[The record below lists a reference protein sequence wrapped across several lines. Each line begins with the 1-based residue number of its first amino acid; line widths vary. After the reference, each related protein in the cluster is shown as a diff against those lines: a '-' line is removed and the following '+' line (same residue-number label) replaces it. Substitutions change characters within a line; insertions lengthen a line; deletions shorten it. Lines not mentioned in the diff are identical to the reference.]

1 MKINFKNWR
10 DDLPA
15 GLVVFLVALPL
26 CLGVGLAS
34 TNLPEI
40 NGLPNLFTGIIAGI
54 VGGTIVGFFSQSR
67 LGVSGPAAGLISII
81 LSAITLLGSY
91 EAFLVSVV
99 LSGIIQL
106 IAGFLNAGII
116 SNYFPT
122 SVIKGMLAAI
132 GITLILKEIPHIM
145 GYDADFFG
153 DESFFQQDGHNTL
166 SEIIYAFNS
175 ILPGSILVGISS
187 ILLLIIL
194 EKPKFKKLRLFQLI
208 PLPLFVVLAGVLLNF
223 LFELFIP
230 EIKITEKHLV
240 QLPVANNLTEFF
252 NFFTFP
258 NFTSLSNS
266 NVYVVAF
273 TLALVGSLETLLSVD
288 ATDKLDPEKPITPTN
303 TELKAQGVGNIV
315 SGLLG
320 GLPVTQVIVRSSANI
335 NAGGKSNLSTV
346 FHGFLLF
353 IAVLFFPTILN
364 LIPLATLAGILIMVG
379 YKLAKVSL
387 FKQMFG
393 YGYEQSIPFLA
404 TIIGILFTD
413 LLRGI
418 AIGICIS
425 IFYVLKKNL
434 KNNFTKKTNQNKE
447 IEITLAEEITF
458 LNKGTI
464 ITELNSIEPNSSITI
479 NGSQCKNIDFDVMEF
494 LREFVDT
501 TSKTKNIKVT
511 ILGIKEFEKTNLN

>member
-1 MKINFKNWR
+1 MKINFKNWQE
-10 DDLPA
+10 DLPA

-54 VGGTIVGFFSQSR
+54 IGGTIVGFFSQSR

-99 LSGIIQL
+99 LSGIIQI
-106 IAGFLNAGII
+106 IAGFLNAGVI

-132 GITLILKEIPHIM
+132 GITLILKEIPHVV

-153 DESFFQQDGHNTL
+153 DEAFFQPDGHNTL
-166 SEIIYAFNS
+166 SELLYAFNS
-175 ILPGSILVGISS
+175 ILPGSLLVGITSI
-187 ILLLIIL
+187 ILLILL
-194 EKPKFKKLRLFQLI
+194 EKDYFKKLRFFQVI
-208 PLPLFVVLAGVLLNF
+208 PLPLLVVITGIAMNF
-223 LFELFIP
+223 LFTLFIP
-230 EIKITEKHLV
+230 EFKITENHLV
-240 QLPVANNLTEFF
+240 QLPVANSLDEFF
-252 NFFTFP
+252 KFFTFP
-258 NFTSLSNS
+258 NFQALTNP
-266 NVYVVAF
+266 NVYVIAF
-273 TLALVGSLETLLSVD
+273 TLALVGSLETLLSLD

-303 TELKAQGVGNIV
+303 RELKAQGIGNMF
-315 SGLLG
+315 SGMLG

-335 NAGGKSNLSTV
+335 NAGAKSNLSTI
-346 FHGFLLF
+346 FHGLLLLL
-353 IAVLFFPTILN
+353 AVLFFPTILN
-364 LIPLATLAGILIMVG
+364 FIPLATLAGILIIVG

-387 FKQMFG
+387 FKQMIG
-393 YGYEQSIPFLA
+393 YGKEQSMPFLA

-418 AIGICIS
+418 AIGICVS

-464 ITELNSIEPNSSITI
+464 MYELNSIEPNSSITI
-479 NGSQCKNIDFDVMEF
+479 NGSNCQNIDFDVMEF
-494 LREFVDT
+494 LRDFVGI
-501 TSKTKNIKVT
+501 TSKSKNIKVT
-511 ILGIKEFEKTNLN
+511 IVGIKEFEKKNN

>member
-1 MKINFKNWR
+1 MKLNFKHWR
-10 DDLPA
+10 EDFPA

-54 VGGTIVGFFSQSR
+54 IGGTIVGFFSQSR

-99 LSGIIQL
+99 LSGIIQI
-106 IAGFLNAGII
+106 IAGFLNAGVI

-132 GITLILKEIPHIM
+132 GITLILKEIPHVV

-153 DESFFQQDGHNTL
+153 DEAFFQPDGHNTL
-166 SEIIYAFNS
+166 SELLYAFNS
-175 ILPGSILVGISS
+175 ILPGSLLVGITSI
-187 ILLLIIL
+187 ILLILL
-194 EKPKFKKLRLFQLI
+194 EKDYFKKLRFFQVI
-208 PLPLFVVLAGVLLNF
+208 PLPLLVVITGIAMNF
-223 LFELFIP
+223 LFTLFIP
-230 EIKITEKHLV
+230 EFKITENHLV
-240 QLPVANNLTEFF
+240 QLPVANSLDEFF
-252 NFFTFP
+252 KFFTFP
-258 NFTSLSNS
+258 DFQALTNP
-266 NVYVVAF
+266 NVYVIAF

-303 TELKAQGVGNIV
+303 RELKAQGIGNMF
-315 SGLLG
+315 SGMLG

-335 NAGGKSNLSTV
+335 NAGAKSNLSTI
-346 FHGFLLF
+346 FHGLLLLL
-353 IAVLFFPTILN
+353 AVLFFPTILN
-364 LIPLATLAGILIMVG
+364 FIPLATLAGILIIVG

-387 FKQMFG
+387 FKQMIG
-393 YGYEQSIPFLA
+393 YGKEQSIPFLA

-464 ITELNSIEPNSSITI
+464 MSELNSIEPNSSITI
-479 NGSQCKNIDFDVMEF
+479 NGSNCQNIDFDVMEF
-494 LREFVDT
+494 LRDFVEI
-501 TSKTKNIKVT
+501 TSKSKNIKVT
-511 ILGIKEFEKTNLN
+511 IVGIKEFEKKNN

>member
-1 MKINFKNWR
+1 MKLNFKHWR
-10 DDLPA
+10 EDFPA

-54 VGGTIVGFFSQSR
+54 IGGTIVGFFSQSR

-99 LSGIIQL
+99 LSGIIQI
-106 IAGFLNAGII
+106 IAGFLNAGVI

-132 GITLILKEIPHIM
+132 GITLILKEIPHVV

-153 DESFFQQDGHNTL
+153 DEAFFQPDGHNTL
-166 SEIIYAFNS
+166 SELLYAFNS
-175 ILPGSILVGISS
+175 ILPGSLLVGITSI
-187 ILLLIIL
+187 ILLIL
-194 EKPKFKKLRLFQLI
+194 MEKDYFKKFRFFQVI
-208 PLPLFVVLAGVLLNF
+208 PLPLLVVITGVTMNF
-223 LFELFIP
+223 LFTLFIP
-230 EIKITEKHLV
+230 EFKITENHLV
-240 QLPVANNLTEFF
+240 QLPVANSLDEFF
-252 NFFTFP
+252 KFFTFP
-258 NFTSLSNS
+258 NFQALTNP
-266 NVYVVAF
+266 NVYVIAF

-303 TELKAQGVGNIV
+303 RELKAQGIGNMF
-315 SGLLG
+315 SGMLG

-335 NAGGKSNLSTV
+335 NAGAKSNLSTI
-346 FHGFLLF
+346 FHGLLLLL
-353 IAVLFFPTILN
+353 AVLFFPTILN
-364 LIPLATLAGILIMVG
+364 FIPLATLAGILIIVG

-387 FKQMFG
+387 FKQMIG
-393 YGYEQSIPFLA
+393 YGKEQSIPFLT

-418 AIGICIS
+418 AIGICVS

-464 ITELNSIEPNSSITI
+464 MSELNSIEPNSSITI
-479 NGSQCKNIDFDVMEF
+479 NGSNCKNIDFDVMEF
-494 LREFVDT
+494 LRDFVGI
-501 TSKTKNIKVT
+501 TSKSKNIKVT
-511 ILGIKEFEKTNLN
+511 IVGIKEFEKKNN

>member
-10 DDLPA
+10 EDLPA

-54 VGGTIVGFFSQSR
+54 IGGTIVGFFSQSK

-99 LSGIIQL
+99 LSGVIQI
-106 IAGFLNAGII
+106 IAGFLNAGVI

-132 GITLILKEIPHIM
+132 GITLILKEIPHVV

-153 DESFFQQDGHNTL
+153 DEAFFQPDGHNTL
-166 SEIIYAFNS
+166 SEILYAFNS
-175 ILPGSILVGISS
+175 ILPGSLLVGITSIFLL
-187 ILLLIIL
+187 ILL
-194 EKPKFKKLRLFQLI
+194 EKDYFKKLRFFQLI
-208 PLPLFVVLAGVLLNF
+208 PIPLLVVLTGIAMNF
-223 LFELFIP
+223 LFTLFIP
-230 EIKITEKHLV
+230 ELKISEKHLV
-240 QLPVANNLTEFF
+240 QLPVANNLDEFF
-252 NFFTFP
+252 KFITFP
-258 NFTSLSNS
+258 NFQALTNP
-266 NVYVVAF
+266 NVYIIAF

-288 ATDKLDPEKPITPTN
+288 ATDKLDPEKRTTPTN
-303 TELKAQGVGNIV
+303 RELKAQGIGNAV

-346 FHGFLLF
+346 FHGFLLLMS
-353 IAVLFFPTILN
+353 VLFFPTLLN

-379 YKLAKVSL
+379 YKLAKISL
-387 FKQMFG
+387 FKQMIG
-393 YGYEQSIPFLA
+393 YGKEQSIPFLA

-418 AIGICIS
+418 AIGICFS

-447 IEITLAEEITF
+447 IEITFAEEITF

-464 ITELNSIEPNSSITI
+464 MSELNSIEPNSAITI
-479 NGSQCKNIDFDVMEF
+479 NGSNCQNIDFDVMEF
-494 LREFVDT
+494 LRDFVQV
-501 TSKTKNIKVT
+501 TSKNKNIKVT
-511 ILGIKEFEKTNLN
+511 IIGIKEFEKNN

>member
-1 MKINFKNWR
+1 MKLNFIHWR
-10 DDLPA
+10 EDLPA

-54 VGGTIVGFFSQSR
+54 IGGTIVGFFSQSR

-91 EAFLVSVV
+91 EAFLASVV
-99 LSGIIQL
+99 LSGIIQI
-106 IAGFLNAGII
+106 IAGFLNAGVI

-132 GITLILKEIPHIM
+132 GITLILKEIPHVV

-153 DESFFQQDGHNTL
+153 DEAFFQPDGHNTL
-166 SEIIYAFNS
+166 SEILYAFNS
-175 ILPGSILVGISS
+175 ILPGSLLVGITSIFLL
-187 ILLLIIL
+187 ILL
-194 EKPKFKKLRLFQLI
+194 EKDYFKKLRFFQVI
-208 PLPLFVVLAGVLLNF
+208 PLPLLVVITGIAMNF
-223 LFELFIP
+223 LFTLFIP
-230 EIKITEKHLV
+230 EFKITENHLV
-240 QLPVANNLTEFF
+240 QLPVANSLDEFF
-252 NFFTFP
+252 KFFTFP
-258 NFTSLSNS
+258 NFQALTNP
-266 NVYVVAF
+266 NVYVIAF

-303 TELKAQGVGNIV
+303 RELKAQGIGNMF
-315 SGLLG
+315 SGMLG

-335 NAGGKSNLSTV
+335 NAGAKSNLSTI
-346 FHGFLLF
+346 FHGLLLLL
-353 IAVLFFPTILN
+353 AVLFFPTILN
-364 LIPLATLAGILIMVG
+364 FIPLATLAGILIIVG
-379 YKLAKVSL
+379 YKLTKVSL
-387 FKQMFG
+387 FKQMIG
-393 YGYEQSIPFLA
+393 YGKEQSIPFLA

-418 AIGICIS
+418 AIGICVS

-464 ITELNSIEPNSSITI
+464 MSELNSIEPNSSITI
-479 NGSQCKNIDFDVMEF
+479 NGSNCQNIDFDVMEF
-494 LREFVDT
+494 LRDFVGI
-501 TSKTKNIKVT
+501 TSKSKNIKVT
-511 ILGIKEFEKTNLN
+511 IVGIKEFEKINN

>member
-1 MKINFKNWR
+1 MKLNFKHWR
-10 DDLPA
+10 EDFPA

-54 VGGTIVGFFSQSR
+54 IGGTIVGFFSQSR

-99 LSGIIQL
+99 LSGIIQI
-106 IAGFLNAGII
+106 IAGFLNAGVI

-132 GITLILKEIPHIM
+132 GITLILKEIPHVV

-153 DESFFQQDGHNTL
+153 DEAFFQPDGHNTL
-166 SEIIYAFNS
+166 SELLYAFNS
-175 ILPGSILVGISS
+175 ILPGSLLVGITSI
-187 ILLLIIL
+187 ILLILL
-194 EKPKFKKLRLFQLI
+194 EKDYFKKLRFFQVI
-208 PLPLFVVLAGVLLNF
+208 PLPLLVVITGIAMNF
-223 LFELFIP
+223 LFTLFIP
-230 EIKITEKHLV
+230 EFKITENHLV
-240 QLPVANNLTEFF
+240 QLPVANSLDEFF
-252 NFFTFP
+252 KFFTFP
-258 NFTSLSNS
+258 NFQALTNP
-266 NVYVVAF
+266 NVYIIAL

-303 TELKAQGVGNIV
+303 RELKAQGIGNMF
-315 SGLLG
+315 SGMLG

-335 NAGGKSNLSTV
+335 NAGAKSNLSTI
-346 FHGFLLF
+346 FHGLLLLL
-353 IAVLFFPTILN
+353 AVLFFPTILN
-364 LIPLATLAGILIMVG
+364 FIPLATLASILIIVG

-387 FKQMFG
+387 FKQMIG
-393 YGYEQSIPFLA
+393 YGKEQSIPFLA

-425 IFYVLKKNL
+425 IFYILKKNL

-464 ITELNSIEPNSSITI
+464 MSELNSIEPNSSITI
-479 NGSQCKNIDFDVMEF
+479 NGSNCKNIDFDVMEF
-494 LREFVDT
+494 LRDFVEI
-501 TSKTKNIKVT
+501 TSKSKNIKVT
-511 ILGIKEFEKTNLN
+511 IVGIKEFEKKNN

>member
-1 MKINFKNWR
+1 MKLNFKYWR
-10 DDLPA
+10 EDFPA

-54 VGGTIVGFFSQSR
+54 IGGTIVGFFSQSR

-99 LSGIIQL
+99 LSGIIQI
-106 IAGFLNAGII
+106 IAGFLNAGVI

-132 GITLILKEIPHIM
+132 GITLILKEIPHVV

-153 DESFFQQDGHNTL
+153 DEAFFQPDGHNTL
-166 SEIIYAFNS
+166 SELLYAFNS
-175 ILPGSILVGISS
+175 ILPGSLLVGITSI
-187 ILLLIIL
+187 ILLILL
-194 EKPKFKKLRLFQLI
+194 EKDYFKKLRFFQVI
-208 PLPLFVVLAGVLLNF
+208 PLPLLVVITGIAMNF
-223 LFELFIP
+223 LFTLFIP
-230 EIKITEKHLV
+230 EFKITENHLV
-240 QLPVANNLTEFF
+240 QLPVANSLDEFF
-252 NFFTFP
+252 KFFTFP
-258 NFTSLSNS
+258 NFQALTNP
-266 NVYVVAF
+266 NVYVIAF

-303 TELKAQGVGNIV
+303 RELKAQGIGNMF
-315 SGLLG
+315 SGMLG

-335 NAGGKSNLSTV
+335 NAGAKSNLSTI
-346 FHGFLLF
+346 FHGLLLLL
-353 IAVLFFPTILN
+353 AVLFFPTILN
-364 LIPLATLAGILIMVG
+364 FIPLATLAGILIIVG

-387 FKQMFG
+387 FKQMIG
-393 YGYEQSIPFLA
+393 YGKEQSMPFLA

-418 AIGICIS
+418 AIGICVS

-464 ITELNSIEPNSSITI
+464 MSELNSIEPNSSITI
-479 NGSQCKNIDFDVMEF
+479 NGSNCKNIDFDVMEF
-494 LREFVDT
+494 LRDFVGI
-501 TSKTKNIKVT
+501 TSKSKNIKVT
-511 ILGIKEFEKTNLN
+511 IVGIKEFEKKNN

>member
-99 LSGIIQL
+99 LSGIIQI

-187 ILLLIIL
+187 ILFLISSIKIGTISFL
-194 EKPKFKKLRLFQLI
+194 SPLGFCASSLIFQSS
-208 PLPLFVVLAGVLLNF
+208 NF
-223 LFELFIP
+223 L
-230 EIKITEKHLV
+230 
-240 QLPVANNLTEFF
+240 
-252 NFFTFP
+252 
-258 NFTSLSNS
+258 
-266 NVYVVAF
+266 
-273 TLALVGSLETLLSVD
+273 
-288 ATDKLDPEKPITPTN
+288 
-303 TELKAQGVGNIV
+303 
-315 SGLLG
+315 
-320 GLPVTQVIVRSSANI
+320 
-335 NAGGKSNLSTV
+335 
-346 FHGFLLF
+346 
-353 IAVLFFPTILN
+353 
-364 LIPLATLAGILIMVG
+364 
-379 YKLAKVSL
+379 
-387 FKQMFG
+387 
-393 YGYEQSIPFLA
+393 
-404 TIIGILFTD
+404 
-413 LLRGI
+413 
-418 AIGICIS
+418 
-425 IFYVLKKNL
+425 
-434 KNNFTKKTNQNKE
+434 
-447 IEITLAEEITF
+447 
-458 LNKGTI
+458 
-464 ITELNSIEPNSSITI
+464 
-479 NGSQCKNIDFDVMEF
+479 
-494 LREFVDT
+494 
-501 TSKTKNIKVT
+501 
-511 ILGIKEFEKTNLN
+511 

>member
-1 MKINFKNWR
+1 MKLNFKYWR
-10 DDLPA
+10 EDFPA

-54 VGGTIVGFFSQSR
+54 IGGTIVGFFSQSS

-99 LSGIIQL
+99 LSGIIQI
-106 IAGFLNAGII
+106 IAGFLNAGVI

-132 GITLILKEIPHIM
+132 GITLILKEIPHVV

-153 DESFFQQDGHNTL
+153 DEAFFQPDGHNTL
-166 SEIIYAFNS
+166 SELLYAFNS
-175 ILPGSILVGISS
+175 ILPGSLLVGITSI
-187 ILLLIIL
+187 ILLILL
-194 EKPKFKKLRLFQLI
+194 EKDYFKKLRFFQVI
-208 PLPLFVVLAGVLLNF
+208 PLPLLVVITGIAMNF
-223 LFELFIP
+223 LFTLFIP
-230 EIKITEKHLV
+230 EFKITENHLV
-240 QLPVANNLTEFF
+240 QLPVANSLDEFF
-252 NFFTFP
+252 KFFTFP
-258 NFTSLSNS
+258 NFQALTNP
-266 NVYVVAF
+266 NVYVIAF

-303 TELKAQGVGNIV
+303 RELKAQGIGNMF
-315 SGLLG
+315 SGMLG

-335 NAGGKSNLSTV
+335 NAGAKSNLSTI
-346 FHGFLLF
+346 FHGLLLLL
-353 IAVLFFPTILN
+353 AVLFFPTILN
-364 LIPLATLAGILIMVG
+364 FIPLATLAGILIIVG

-387 FKQMFG
+387 FKQMIG
-393 YGYEQSIPFLA
+393 YGKEQSMPFLA

-418 AIGICIS
+418 AIGICVS

-464 ITELNSIEPNSSITI
+464 MSELNSIEPNSSITI
-479 NGSQCKNIDFDVMEF
+479 NGSNCKNIDFDVMEF
-494 LREFVDT
+494 LRDFVGI
-501 TSKTKNIKVT
+501 TSKSKNIKVT
-511 ILGIKEFEKTNLN
+511 IVGIKEFEKKNN

>member
-1 MKINFKNWR
+1 
-10 DDLPA
+10 
-15 GLVVFLVALPL
+15 
-26 CLGVGLAS
+26 LAS

-54 VGGTIVGFFSQSR
+54 IGGTIVGFFSQSS

-99 LSGIIQL
+99 LSGIIQI
-106 IAGFLNAGII
+106 IAGFLNAGVI

-132 GITLILKEIPHIM
+132 GITLILKEIPHVV

-153 DESFFQQDGHNTL
+153 DEAFFQPDGHNTL
-166 SEIIYAFNS
+166 SELLYAFNS
-175 ILPGSILVGISS
+175 ILPGSLLVGITSI
-187 ILLLIIL
+187 ILLILL
-194 EKPKFKKLRLFQLI
+194 EKDYFKKLRFFQVI
-208 PLPLFVVLAGVLLNF
+208 PLPLLVVITGIAMNF
-223 LFELFIP
+223 LFTLFIP
-230 EIKITEKHLV
+230 EFKITENHLV
-240 QLPVANNLTEFF
+240 QLPVANSLDEFF
-252 NFFTFP
+252 KFFTFP
-258 NFTSLSNS
+258 NFQALTNP
-266 NVYVVAF
+266 NVYVIAF

-303 TELKAQGVGNIV
+303 RELKAQGIGNMF
-315 SGLLG
+315 SGMLG

-335 NAGGKSNLSTV
+335 NAGAKSNLSTI
-346 FHGFLLF
+346 FHGLLLLL
-353 IAVLFFPTILN
+353 AVLFFPTILN
-364 LIPLATLAGILIMVG
+364 FIPLATLAGILIIVG

-387 FKQMFG
+387 FKQMIG
-393 YGYEQSIPFLA
+393 YGKEQSMPFLA

-418 AIGICIS
+418 AIGICVS

-464 ITELNSIEPNSSITI
+464 MSELNSIEPNSSITI
-479 NGSQCKNIDFDVMEF
+479 NGSNCKNIDFDVMEF
-494 LREFVDT
+494 LRDFVGI
-501 TSKTKNIKVT
+501 TSKSKNIKVT
-511 ILGIKEFEKTNLN
+511 IVGIKEFEKKNN

>member
-1 MKINFKNWR
+1 MKINFKNWQE
-10 DDLPA
+10 DLPA

-40 NGLPNLFTGIIAGI
+40 TGLPNLFTGIIAGI
-54 VGGTIVGFFSQSR
+54 IGGTIVGFFSQSR

-99 LSGIIQL
+99 LSGVIQI
-106 IAGFLNAGII
+106 IAGFLNAGVI

-132 GITLILKEIPHIM
+132 GITLILKEIPHVV

-153 DESFFQQDGHNTL
+153 DESFFQPDGHNTL
-166 SEIIYAFNS
+166 SELIYAFNS
-175 ILPGSILVGISS
+175 ILPGSLLVGVTS
-187 ILLLIIL
+187 IFLLVLL
-194 EKPKFKKLRLFQLI
+194 EKEYFKKLRFFQLI
-208 PLPLFVVLAGVLLNF
+208 PSPLLVVVTGIAMNF
-223 LFELFIP
+223 FFSLFIP
-230 EIKITEKHLV
+230 ELKISEKHLV
-240 QLPVANNLTEFF
+240 QLPVANNLDEFF
-252 NFFTFP
+252 KFFTFP
-258 NFTSLSNS
+258 NFQALSNP
-266 NVYVVAF
+266 NVYMIAF
-273 TLALVGSLETLLSVD
+273 TLALVGSIETLLSVD
-288 ATDKLDPEKPITPTN
+288 ATDKLDPEKPTTPTN
-303 TELKAQGVGNIV
+303 RELKAQGIGNMF
-315 SGLLG
+315 SGMLG

-335 NAGGKSNLSTV
+335 NAGGKSNLSTI
-346 FHGFLLF
+346 FHGVLLLL
-353 IAVLFFPTILN
+353 AVLFFPTILN
-364 LIPLATLAGILIMVG
+364 FIPLATLAGILIIVG
-379 YKLAKVSL
+379 YKLAKISL
-387 FKQMFG
+387 FKQMIG
-393 YGYEQSIPFLA
+393 YGKEQSIPFLA

-418 AIGICIS
+418 AIGICVS

-464 ITELNSIEPNSSITI
+464 MSELNSIEPNSAITI
-479 NGSQCKNIDFDVMEF
+479 NGSNCQNIDFDVLEF
-494 LREFVDT
+494 LREFVHV
-501 TSKTKNIKVT
+501 TSKNKNIKVT
-511 ILGIKEFEKTNLN
+511 IIGIKEFEKK